1 MDYLLDMTDKATA
14 QVAALPPEVAAVMPE
29 HFARLAAAPVSLSI
43 PGAPPASLPDRQ
55 IYPFPMNLPD
65 GREFTV
71 RIHFKYKQDEQ
82 TLLILA
88 VTAVLHKS
96 PPQSN

>member
-1 MDYLLDMTDKATA
+1 MDYRLDVTDKATA
-14 QVAALPPEVAAVMPE
+14 QIVALPPEVAAVIPD

-55 IYPFPMNLPD
+55 IYPFPVNLPD

-71 RIHFKYKQDEQ
+71 RVHFKYSQDEQ

-88 VTAVLHKS
+88 VTAILHPS
-96 PPQSN
+96 PPSD